1 MPFGDVPETAYY
13 AESVAWALNN
23 GVAAGTSAD
32 SFSPDE
38 ACSRAQLM
46 TFLWRAEG
54 CPEPVSQDCPF
65 TDVPA
70 DAYYTK
76 AVLWAVEQGITSGTT
91 DTTFSPKQVCTRAQV
106 VSFLWRAEGSPAP
119 ASGGLPFADLVS
131 GAYYYKAV
139 KWAAQQGIVSG
150 VSETSFAPNQACTR
164 GQAVT
169 LLYRYYHMT

>member
-1 MPFGDVPETAYY
+1 M
-13 AESVAWALNN
+13 AWALNN
-23 GVAAGTSAD
+23 GIAAGTSED

-38 ACSRAQLM
+38 NCSRAQLM
-46 TFLWRAEG
+46 TFLWRAAG

-76 AVLWAVEQGITSGTT
+76 AVLWAVEQGITSGTS

-106 VSFLWRAEGSPAP
+106 VSFLWRAEGKPEP
-119 ASGGLPFADLVS
+119 ASGALPFTDLVS
-131 GAYYYKAV
+131 SAYYYKAV

-169 LLYRYYHMT
+169 ILYRYYHLD